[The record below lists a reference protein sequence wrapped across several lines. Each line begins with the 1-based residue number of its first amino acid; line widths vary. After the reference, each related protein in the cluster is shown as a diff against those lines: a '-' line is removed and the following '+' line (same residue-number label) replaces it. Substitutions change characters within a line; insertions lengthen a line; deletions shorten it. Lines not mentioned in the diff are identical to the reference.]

1 MLAINN
7 RQLAADVKTAWL
19 KEDPLLL
26 LFVEQPDFCLSRD
39 LVKTGQ
45 RGNLQ

>member
-26 LFVEQPDFCLSRD
+26 LFVEQLIFA
-39 LVKTGQ
+39 VT
-45 RGNLQ
+45 